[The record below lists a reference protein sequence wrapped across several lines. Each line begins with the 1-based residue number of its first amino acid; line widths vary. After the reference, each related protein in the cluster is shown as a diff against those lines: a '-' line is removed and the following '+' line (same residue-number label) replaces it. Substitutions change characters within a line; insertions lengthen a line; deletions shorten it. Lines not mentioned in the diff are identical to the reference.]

1 MNPLQ
6 FHIVIQLN
14 LFQNG
19 FSDSVN
25 VVKFISYTKEF
36 TVKPF
41 SHRNCSS
48 ISQIITKKR
57 QLTDFEMLIQKV

>member
-41 SHRNCSS
+41 SHRN
-48 ISQIITKKR
+48 
-57 QLTDFEMLIQKV
+57 